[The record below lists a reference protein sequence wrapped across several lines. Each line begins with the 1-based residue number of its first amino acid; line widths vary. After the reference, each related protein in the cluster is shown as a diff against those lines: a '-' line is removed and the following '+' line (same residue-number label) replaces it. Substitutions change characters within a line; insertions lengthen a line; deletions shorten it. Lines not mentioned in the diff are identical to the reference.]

1 MPAQGGGTED
11 NGEEFTS
18 IIELAHHYKE
28 DVLVPTGLPLGD
40 AYAIEGSAGSV
51 LQYGYDTLGELG
63 HVNVYHQPPAAPG
76 AFGLPLG
83 DYIEISRT
91 SITVHGDAALLLHLR
106 YAAQPNDERWEVLW
120 SQAGDVVQ
128 VLGSTA
134 TIIPDNGEPARH
146 VTPGPAAVLAI
157 ADAIREIPVA
167 QIDAAGILPKGK
179 VTIDNEFE
187 GQVVSLTDAVKAQT
201 AFGSPT
207 GLPSSF
213 AFVHVFHSGWLRSY
227 TVDLDPQGNRRLFLA
242 GAPPP
247 TAAAEAAAPNVQA
260 AQNVSVRGGPAVY
273 ERIVTTAGSTSLLH
287 FHVGGTQMLLE
298 DATGGSPS
306 DLVGIAETVGTQQ
319 DEEAPAIAV
328 GAPALLAGKV
338 QVPVSTTGSGLQ
350 PYSGFS
356 LHLRWTASV
365 FTYDS
370 FSSTGSIVTSPI
382 CLAKADADGGGVIL
396 SCSATG
402 GTSTTNAGLL
412 ATVVLAPAASG
423 CSPLHLFTYGGDDA
437 GDSTTGTY
445 TIDPDT
451 EDPQPLPSI
460 DGSADVSGH
469 VC

>member
-1 MPAQGGGTED
+1 
-11 NGEEFTS
+11 
-18 IIELAHHYKE
+18 
-28 DVLVPTGLPLGD
+28 
-40 AYAIEGSAGSV
+40 
-51 LQYGYDTLGELG
+51 
-63 HVNVYHQPPAAPG
+63 
-76 AFGLPLG
+76 
-83 DYIEISRT
+83 
-91 SITVHGDAALLLHLR
+91 
-106 YAAQPNDERWEVLW
+106 
-120 SQAGDVVQ
+120 
-128 VLGSTA
+128 
-134 TIIPDNGEPARH
+134 
-146 VTPGPAAVLAI
+146 
-157 ADAIREIPVA
+157 
-167 QIDAAGILPKGK
+167 

-319 DEEAPAIAV
+319 DEEAPAITV
-328 GAPALLAGKV
+328 GAPALVADKV
-338 QVPVSTTGSGLQ
+338 QVPVSTTGT
-350 PYSGFS
+350 GFAAYAGFNI
-356 LHLRWTASV
+356 HLRWTPGV
-365 FTYDS
+365 FTFDS
-370 FSSTGSIVTSPI
+370 ANSTGSVVPSPL
-382 CLAKADADGGGVIL
+382 CPAPVLDVDGGGVL
-396 SCSATG
+396 YACTALG
-402 GTSTTNAGLL
+402 GASTTAAGLL
-412 ATVVLAPAASG
+412 GTIVLTPAASG
-423 CSPLHLFTYGGDDA
+423 CSPLHLFTYGGEDA
-437 GDSTTGTY
+437 GDATTGTY